1 MSDADEIQRMRAL
14 WAERDADKDAK
25 GWSEL
30 FTEDGKYISRRG
42 VSAGRAEI
50 QRNLEERTA
59 SNPPD
64 RNTMHIFGPGNI
76 TIDGDTAEA
85 VYAYVA
91 YGRVGDQPWQIM
103 TIGRFHDKL
112 VRQDGRWLFTSV
124 ENRPIGA
131 ATGPATSAREEAQ
144 RRAAV

>member
-1 MSDADEIQRMRAL
+1 MSDEDQIRRMRAL

-42 VSAGRAEI
+42 VSHGRAEI

-76 TIDGDTAEA
+76 RIDGDTAEA
-85 VYAYVA
+85 EYAYVA
-91 YGRVGDQPWQIM
+91 YGRVGDKPWEVM
-103 TIGRFHDKL
+103 SIGRFYDKL
-112 VRQDGRWLFTSV
+112 VKRDGQWLFTSV
-124 ENRPIGA
+124 ENRPVGSSA
-131 ATGPATSAREEAQ
+131 GPATSVRE
-144 RRAAV
+144 AAAPR

>member
-1 MSDADEIQRMRAL
+1 MSDYDEISRMRAR

-42 VSAGRAEI
+42 VSSGRSEI

-64 RNTMHIFGPGNI
+64 RHTMHIFGPGNI
-76 TIDGDTAEA
+76 TINGDSAEA

-91 YGRVGDQPWQIM
+91 YGRVGDTPWEVM
-103 TIGRFHDKL
+103 SIGRFHDKL
-112 VRQDGRWLFTSV
+112 VKQNGQWLFTSV

-131 ATGPATSAREEAQ
+131 SGGPATSVREAAARSA
-144 RRAAV
+144 

>member
-1 MSDADEIQRMRAL
+1 MDDADEIRRMRAL
-14 WAERDADKDAK
+14 WAECDADKNAK

-42 VSAGRAEI
+42 VSTGRAEI

-76 TIDGDTAEA
+76 RIDGDTAEA
-85 VYAYVA
+85 EYAYVA
-91 YGRVGDQPWQIM
+91 YGRVGDKPWEVM
-103 TIGRFHDKL
+103 SIGRFYDKL
-112 VRQDGRWLFTSV
+112 VKRNGQWLFTSV
-124 ENRPIGA
+124 ENRPVGSS
-131 ATGPATSAREEAQ
+131 TGPATSVRE
-144 RRAAV
+144 AAAHH